1 MLPENPIS
9 LLTSSGLT
17 WDCYGSSVDSP
28 PLLTFIDPAPEA
40 TITSD
45 TYRKDGISLL
55 NKIAAE
61 LQGSG

>member
-28 PLLTFIDPAPEA
+28 PLLTFIDTDPEA

-45 TYRKDGISLL
+45 TYRKDGIGLL

>member
-40 TITSD
+40 TTTSD
-45 TYRKDGISLL
+45 TYRKDGIGLL